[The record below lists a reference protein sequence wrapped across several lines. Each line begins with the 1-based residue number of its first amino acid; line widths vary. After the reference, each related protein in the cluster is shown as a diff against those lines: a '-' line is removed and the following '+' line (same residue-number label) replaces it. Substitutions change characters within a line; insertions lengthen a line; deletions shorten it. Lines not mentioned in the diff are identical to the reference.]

1 MFSTIS
7 KNRDYVVVDED
18 AVIDIIASVGIN
30 RDKIEVDFDTH
41 TAFFDDAGILILY
54 INEKI
59 SDDTRKALED
69 ILETHLGD
77 DDNVYDFDVIET
89 DDGLIMVEIKF
100 NDFIYN
106 ENEEGWI

>member
-7 KNRDYVVVDED
+7 KKRDYVVVDED

-30 RDKIEVDFDTH
+30 RNKIEVDFDTH
-41 TAFFDDAGILILY
+41 TAFYDDAGMIILY

-59 SDDTRKALED
+59 SDDTKEALED
-69 ILETHLGD
+69 VLETHLGD
-77 DDNVYDFDVIET
+77 DDNVYDFDVSET
-89 DDGLIMVEIKF
+89 DDGLPMVEIKF

-106 ENEEGWI
+106 PNEDF